1 MRKSKTPNN
10 VRVPVY
16 REAGFE
22 LFDAENTSRAF
33 ADEKDCPVDPELYI
47 YSRYRN
53 PTVVEAEKRICE
65 LEKCEWALLTQ
76 SGMSA
81 IDTALSIFQNGEN
94 NKPWLFFTE
103 IYGGTNS
110 YIDSVLVGRRG
121 LDILTFAPDNG
132 RYDLKKFEDILALNT
147 PELIFLE
154 VISNPL
160 LIVADIEEIIRISGI
175 YQCKVIIDNTFGTP
189 HLLNPLSMGADL
201 VIHSATKY
209 LGGHGNITAG
219 VVCGNNEDYRIAAVD
234 YRKFIGHMLSA
245 DDAYRLT
252 TQMETFKLRISQQFI
267 NSEYIANIL
276 DKSPV
281 VEKVFFPSLE
291 DHPTYDIARKQFDGR
306 GYGAIITF
314 DLAGCSAEEKR
325 SRRDSFIATLS
336 GKIRLIPTLGDS
348 HTILMPVEPVWG
360 YKYPE
365 PGMIR
370 LSVGFEETGQLADTI
385 SRALDTL

>member
-1 MRKSKTPNN
+1 
-10 VRVPVY
+10 
-16 REAGFE
+16 
-22 LFDAENTSRAF
+22 
-33 ADEKDCPVDPELYI
+33 
-47 YSRYRN
+47 
-53 PTVVEAEKRICE
+53 VVEAEKRICE

-132 RYDLKKFEDILALNT
+132 SYDLKKFEDILALNT

-252 TQMETFKLRISQQFI
+252 TQMETFKLRISQQFR
-267 NSEYIANIL
+267 NSEYIANLL

-291 DHPTYDIARKQFDGR
+291 DHPTNEIARKQFGDR

-325 SRRDSFIATLS
+325 SRRDSFIAALS

-370 LSVGFEETGQLADTI
+370 LSVGFEETGQLADSI